1 MVKHGFQLIYI
12 YCSNR
17 DEKFYEK
24 KREEAFRWLKQ
35 AESDLAGAKWL
46 LRSGP
51 PFNALACFNS
61 HEVVEKCM
69 KAMFF
74 YYCGISASSL
84 GSHDVMELADILK
97 EDTEW
102 LPDVTVMKW
111 LRTVSDYYVSPR
123 YPNCQPFNVVPA
135 EAFDLN
141 QAESA
146 VDAAS
151 KMLEYVKDCFRNK
164 IF

>member
-12 YCSNR
+12 YCSNW
-17 DEKFYEK
+17 DEDDEFYTK
-24 KREEAFRWLKQ
+24 NDEEAFRWLKQ
-35 AESDLAGAKWL
+35 AESDLAWL

-51 PFNALACFNS
+51 PFNAQACFNS
-61 HEVVEKCM
+61 HEVVEKCI

-84 GSHDVMELADILK
+84 GSHRVMELANILR
-97 EDTEW
+97 EDTG

-111 LRTVSDYYVSPR
+111 MRTVSDYYLSPR
-123 YPNCQPFNVVPA
+123 YANCQPFNVVQA

-141 QAESA
+141 EAESA

-151 KMLEYVKDCFRNK
+151 KVLEYVKGLFQE
-164 IF
+164 